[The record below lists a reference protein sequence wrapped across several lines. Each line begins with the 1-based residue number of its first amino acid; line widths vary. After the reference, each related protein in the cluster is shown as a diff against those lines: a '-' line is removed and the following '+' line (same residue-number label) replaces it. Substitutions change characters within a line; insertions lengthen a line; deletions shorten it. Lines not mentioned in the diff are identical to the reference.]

1 MITVSAHPK
10 VEHLEIAALYVQAL
24 EQWNNGTMEQW
35 NNGTMEQWKNGGPL
49 PPEFG
54 SEGQWEDNRKLCDS
68 FVYKIHIH
76 LPDDPPWP
84 PRLAVASR
92 KSDNYLVYARHW
104 LDPNKY
110 QLISIMSPEAHA
122 LARTSYLA
130 ELERRAEEFQNT

>member
-24 EQWNNGTMEQW
+24 
-35 NNGTMEQWKNGGPL
+35 EQWKNGGPL

-92 KSDNYLVYARHW
+92 KSDNYGLCSALVR
-104 LDPNKY
+104 P
-110 QLISIMSPEAHA
+110 Q
-122 LARTSYLA
+122 
-130 ELERRAEEFQNT
+130 